1 MLTKRMWSRWVV
13 AVLVS
18 ILAATEVVA
27 AAVPA
32 RAAAPAA
39 KAAKPAAKP
48 AKKPADVRTKET
60 LEFGRFG
67 TVWLYRKIPHPRR
80 VALFVSGD
88 GGWNLGVVD
97 MAEELT
103 TLDALV
109 VGIDIRHY
117 LAQAG
122 AGHDKCTYAAADFEA
137 LSQYVQKKLGYPR
150 YITPVL
156 VGYSS
161 GATLVYAALVQAP
174 SATFAGAVSLG
185 FCPDLELHKPF
196 CKGRGLE
203 WDMGGKDHLTT
214 LFRPAKDLEVPWVAL
229 QGTIDQ
235 VCDPPKTEAYVKQV
249 KSGEIVM
256 LPKVGHGY
264 SVPRN
269 WMPQFKEAFDRIA
282 PKVAETP
289 PPPPPGTGAAATAS
303 VADLPLVELPAKGAG
318 DNLAVIISGDGGWAS
333 LDKEVGG
340 ELVAA
345 GVPVVGWNS
354 LQYFWTART
363 PDSTAADLGRAIRH
377 YLTVWDKQRVTLIGY
392 SFGADVLP
400 FLVRR
405 LPEDLRSR
413 VDLVVLLG
421 PGRTASF
428 EFHVTEWLGTV
439 AKDELPVAPEIEAL
453 SGPRVLCYYGE
464 DESDSACLRVKKGAA
479 EMRPSKGA
487 HHFGG
492 DYKGLAKSILEAM
505 TVRAGTPSAQLG
517 RSSSSRRQSLGGA
530 RASVSQDPTVP
541 CCVPLRS
548 APRAPSR

>member
-1 MLTKRMWSRWVV
+1 MNRFWSRSLPV
-13 AVLVS
+13 ALATVIAGMELGAGMA
-18 ILAATEVVA
+18 LAAA
-27 AAVPA
+27 S
-32 RAAAPAA
+32 PAA
-39 KAAKPAAKP
+39 KTASAGTASATHAALARPAASP
-48 AKKPADVRTKET
+48 AKKPVDVRTKET
-60 LEFGRFG
+60 LDFGRFG
-67 TVWLYRKIPHPRR
+67 TVWLYRKVPHPRR

-97 MAEELT
+97 MAEELES
-103 TLDALV
+103 LDALV
-109 VGIDIRHY
+109 IGIDIRHY

-122 AGHDKCTYAAADFEA
+122 AGQDKCTYAAADFEA

-174 SATFAGAVSLG
+174 SATFAGAISLG
-185 FCPDLELHKPF
+185 FCPDLLLHKPF

-214 LFRPAKDLEVPWVAL
+214 LFRPAKTLEVPWVAL

-235 VCDPPKTEAYVKQV
+235 VCDPPKTEAYVKLV
-249 KSGEIVM
+249 PNGEVVV
-256 LPKVGHGY
+256 LPHVGHGY

-269 WMPQFKEAFDRIA
+269 WMPQFKEVFQRVA
-282 PKVAETP
+282 PKVVEAP
-289 PPPPPGTGAAATAS
+289 PPPPAGGPAPPPTAS
-303 VADLPLVELPAKGAG
+303 VADLPLVELPAKGEG
-318 DNLAVIISGDGGWAS
+318 RTLAVIISGDGGWAS

-340 ELVAA
+340 ELVQS

-363 PDSTAADLGRAIRH
+363 PESTAADLARAIRH
-377 YLTVWDKQRVTLIGY
+377 YLTIWDKDRLTLIGY

-405 LPEDLRSR
+405 LPEDLRAK

-428 EFHVTEWLGTV
+428 EFHVTEWLGAV

-453 SGPRVLCYYGE
+453 AGPRVLCFYGE
-464 DESDSACLRVKKGAA
+464 EESDSACLRVKKGPA

-492 DYKGLAKSILEAM
+492 DYKSLAKAILEALA
-505 TVRAGTPSAQLG
+505 RPSGPASAQPG
-517 RSSSSRRQSLGGA
+517 S
-530 RASVSQDPTVP
+530 
-541 CCVPLRS
+541 
-548 APRAPSR
+548 